1 MPSKTIAY
9 LHVSTGGQDLDHQ
22 KLAILEYARRHRT
35 PVADFVAVHGV
46 AGSRA
51 QREQLLGLIDTL
63 QPGDRVIVSE
73 LSRLGRSLPQILQ
86 IVERFIHKG
95 IRLIAL
101 KESIRF
107 EGKHNVQTKAMIALF
122 GLFAEVERDLM
133 AERTKE
139 GLAAAKANGTRV
151 GRPKGMG
158 NLRQQARRF
167 SAWRWDP
174 LTVQP
179 CKRLFHA
186 GRPRVLSPAWGC
198 WLQEEVVAL
207 GCYCHQAKPPSKR
220 FILGQRD
227 GFGRHV
233 FG

>member
-9 LHVSTGGQDLDHQ
+9 LRVSTGGQDLDHQ

-51 QREQLLGLIDTL
+51 QWEQLLGLLDTL

-86 IVERFIHKG
+86 IVERLIHKG

-101 KESIRF
+101 KESMRF

-122 GLFAEVERDLM
+122 GLFAELERELI

-139 GLAAAKANGTRV
+139 GLAAAKARGKRL
-151 GRPKGMG
+151 GRPKGARSTSKLDG
-158 NLRQQARRF
+158 RQDDIQSLLRKKVSKASIARIM
-167 SAWRWDP
+167 
-174 LTVQP
+174 
-179 CKRLFHA
+179 
-186 GRPRVLSPAWGC
+186 
-198 WLQEEVVAL
+198 EV
-207 GCYCHQAKPPSKR
+207 S
-220 FILGQRD
+220 
-227 GFGRHV
+227 
-233 FG
+233 